1 MRIHK
6 TSCIAIATAFI
17 VATATAG
24 IAFADGMPSKEKP
37 AAIPTPLDA
46 AVNEVQNKE
55 PPVAIVEP
63 APVPAAEAQQIE
75 QFEPQEAAAETPPP
89 VPESRIVEVQENTSF
104 LGLSIGA
111 YDPMRSKNRSPSF
124 NVEWQPGVKIAG
136 FLQPIFGAWASTEGA
151 MMGYGG
157 MGTPFHIG
165 DSIFVMPSLAV
176 GAYKEGAG
184 YDLGRTLAFRLGTEL
199 SYEMEN
205 KSRIGINAHVITNG
219 ETAHKEDR
227 TGVISLVY
235 TMPLNGFTSAE

>member
-6 TSCIAIATAFI
+6 TSCIALATAFL

-24 IAFADGMPSKEKP
+24 IAFADGMPVKEKP
-37 AAIPTPLDA
+37 AALPTPLDA

-55 PPVAIVEP
+55 PPVAIVETTT
-63 APVPAAEAQQIE
+63 ETQQIE
-75 QFEPQEAAAETPPP
+75 QFEPQETAAVEAPPP

-111 YDPMRSKNRSPSF
+111 YDPLRSSNRSVAF
-124 NVEWQPGVKIAG
+124 NGEWQPGVKIAG
-136 FLQPIFGAWASTEGA
+136 FLQPLFGAWASTEGA

-157 MGTPFHIG
+157 LGTPFYIG

-184 YDLGRTLAFRLGTEL
+184 YDLGRTLAFRLGSEF

-219 ETAHKEDR
+219 ESAHKEDR

-235 TMPLNGFTSAE
+235 TMPLNGFVDSE